1 VFGGCVYHVRLDA
14 DVVIAGAGAGNFS
27 AIGNADFEESKKS
40 HQGEIRDK

>member
-1 VFGGCVYHVRLDA
+1 MYDVWLDA
-14 DVVIAGAGAGNFS
+14 DAVIAGAGAGNFS